1 MKYKN
6 NNQENY
12 KNISVSC
19 PKCNSK
25 NTIKRG
31 KRKTQN
37 RGLIQRYS
45 CQDCNKRFVEDNG
58 FYRMRNNPKKITC
71 ALDLFY
77 RGLKLNGENKWISLI
92 ELSKQKV
99 KR

>member
-1 MKYKN
+1 MN
-6 NNQENY
+6 NNIDKKQEV
-12 KNISVSC
+12 KNIC
-19 PKCNSK
+19 PICKSE
-25 NTIKRG
+25 NTIKWT